1 MKRLLAFRLALGLAL
16 VLVAPLAVPR
26 VLAAAE
32 ADGVH
37 PELSSGARLAAKRLH
52 DLRQVSDQSGG
63 CVNEPDCEDED
74 VVVAGLTQSETTIAV
89 DATGQHVV
97 VGFNDFRGF
106 LINPTVAPTSI
117 SGFMYSDDGGQTFVN
132 GGQLPSPGTDVVF
145 GQRFPQIFGDPD
157 VKYVSGCTFVYTSLA
172 LEKFGNGLVQS
183 LVVHRS
189 TDCGHSWQGPF
200 SIPASQNPNGLIDVN
215 GDAVDAADK
224 ELTDID
230 PDTGRYMVC
239 WTNFTTVAPADV
251 EISCTYSDNILAA
264 TPTFAPRRVIASSAV
279 DGQGSAV
286 RFAGNGSP
294 LAVVAWSRFAS
305 FYTNNIGFS
314 RSTDNGVTW
323 SAPVN
328 LTSNFITMDQ
338 VLGNDRVNNNPSV
351 AIDTSSGPYANR
363 VYVVYSNNNSLDGA
377 NVAMQ
382 RSLDG
387 GVTFSAP
394 ILLNSRPGADRAQW
408 LPYVTVDRTTGRVNV
423 FYYDQGIDTSGDITE
438 VTYTFSDD
446 GGTTWSKP
454 VPLSDRP
461 FKAGWGND
469 TGQPNLGDYNQAVA
483 QFATLY
489 VSNAITRSVGFA
501 DGQPS
506 TSLTTPDVEAKAVP
520 AGFKAAL
527 RLGTLS
533 FTDTGGNGNIDP
545 GEDVIL
551 QIPLRNYV
559 TNPLNASSVV
569 GISASLATTAA
580 GVTIVQGSSAYP
592 DAAAGATVTNST
604 PFRLQLASSFPIG
617 TPIPL
622 TLNVTTTEGPTA
634 LALTLRTGTPVYT
647 TLMSENFD
655 GVAPGAMP
663 PGWTR
668 AHGAG
673 PNTVPW
679 TTNNTFC
686 GGSNKA
692 FHTEANDVPNASTF
706 SRWERLFSPTITVPP
721 SSQYV
726 SVDFDVCY
734 DTEDDPVLPVLGY
747 DGFFLRVTDVT
758 PGRTLRSVL
767 AEAFEQEFTT
777 DGFKHYPKH
786 FPRNGDPNYFEDMS
800 VWSGSSGGQQH
811 VHLEFPGMAGSQFQ
825 LRFEYAQDQLG
836 LCTDLR
842 PGHTCGVSVD
852 NVVIRNVLSVA
863 PSPALLGFQQTLTRD
878 PVTNEI
884 ISTITVTNKGGTAA
898 TNVQLT
904 SVLLGSV
911 ATTSPLPVF
920 GTIAPGGSATA
931 TVRFPAGAAAPGTAN
946 VLRIMA
952 TRDGGN
958 MATSFRVLVP

>member
-1 MKRLLAFRLALGLAL
+1 MTRPFTFPLTGI
-16 VLVAPLAVPR
+16 LVALLAVPR
-26 VLAAAE
+26 VVTAAD
-32 ADGVH
+32 ADRVH
-37 PELSSGARLAAKRLH
+37 PSRSSGGQLAAKRLH

-63 CVNEPDCEDED
+63 CMNEPDCEDED
-74 VVVAGLTQSETTIAV
+74 VVIVSSLQSETTIAV
-89 DATGQHVV
+89 DATGLHVV

-106 LINPTVAPTSI
+106 LVNPTRFPTSI

-132 GGQLPSPGTDVVF
+132 GGQLPTPGNDVVF
-145 GQRFPQIFGDPD
+145 GQLFPQIFGDPD

-172 LEKFGNGLVQS
+172 LEKFGAGIVQS
-183 LVVHRS
+183 LMVHRS
-189 TDCGHSWQGPF
+189 TDCGHSWEGPF
-200 SIPASQNPNGLIDVN
+200 RIPPSQNPNGLIDVN

-239 WTNFTTVAPADV
+239 WTNFTPVVSGDV
-251 EISCTYSDNILAA
+251 EISCTYSDDILAA
-264 TPTFAPRRVIASSAV
+264 TPTFAARRVIAASLA

-294 LAVVAWSRFAS
+294 LAVVAWSRFQS

-338 VLGNDRVNNNPSV
+338 VPGNDRVNNNPSV
-351 AIDTSSGPYANR
+351 AIDKSGGQYANNI
-363 VYVVYSNNNSLDGA
+363 YVVYSNNNTRDGA
-377 NVAMQ
+377 DVAMQ
-382 RSLDG
+382 RSVNG

-394 ILLNSRPGADRAQW
+394 IFLNSRPGADRAQW
-408 LPYVTVDRTTGRVNV
+408 FPYVTVDRTTGRVIV
-423 FYYDQGIDTSGDITE
+423 FYYDQGIDTSGDVTE

-454 VPLSDRP
+454 VPLTDQP
-461 FKAGWGND
+461 FKAGLGND

-489 VSNAITRSVGFA
+489 VSDAITRPVGFT
-501 DGQPS
+501 DGQPF
-506 TSLTTPDVEAKAVP
+506 TSMTTPDVEAKAVP
-520 AGFKAAL
+520 AAAKAAL
-527 RLGTLS
+527 RLGTFS
-533 FTDTGGNGNIDP
+533 FTDTGNNGNIDP

-551 QIPLRNYV
+551 QIPLQNYV
-559 TNPLNASSVV
+559 TNPLNAATVV

-592 DAAAGATVTNST
+592 DAAAGATVTDST

-622 TLNVTTTEGPTA
+622 TLNVSTTEGSTA
-634 LALTLRTGTPVYT
+634 LALTLKTGTPVYT
-647 TLMSENFD
+647 TLLSETFD
-655 GVAPGAMP
+655 GVAPGAIP
-663 PGWTR
+663 AGWTR

-679 TTNNTFC
+679 TTSNTFC

-706 SRWERLFSPTITVPP
+706 SRWERLFSPIVTVPP
-721 SSQYV
+721 LSQYV
-726 SVDFDVCY
+726 TVDFDVCY
-734 DTEDDPVLPVLGY
+734 DTEDDPVLPVLAY

-758 PGRTLRSVL
+758 PGRTLRSIL

-786 FPRNGDPNYFEDMS
+786 FPRNGDPSYFEDMS
-800 VWSGSSGGQQH
+800 AWAGNSNGQQH
-811 VHLEFPGMAGSQFQ
+811 VHLELPGMAGSQFQ
-825 LRFEYAQDQLG
+825 LRFEYAQDQFG

-842 PGHTCGVSVD
+842 PGHICGVSLD
-852 NVVIRNVLSVA
+852 NVVIRNVISVA
-863 PSPALLGFQQTLTRD
+863 PLPVLLSFEQTLTRD

-884 ISTITVTNKGGTAA
+884 ISAITVTNNGGTPA

-904 SVLLGSV
+904 SVRLGSI
-911 ATTSPLPVF
+911 ATTSPLPVL
-920 GTIAPGGSATA
+920 GTIAPGGSAA
-931 TVRFPAGAAAPGTAN
+931 AVVRFPAGAAAPGTGS
-946 VLRIMA
+946 VLRITA
-952 TRDGGN
+952 TSDGGN
-958 MATSFRVLVP
+958 IAASFRVIVP